1 MSATVNV
8 IIWWIGAIAVL
19 VVLLICTIAVAYGLK
34 LWADRILIQTLLM
47 MRLSTARYWVN
58 RMEQEGLTVCRKE
71 YRRMVAGRRLAT
83 IKEFRQAEQ
92 EDTARE
98 KGGAA

>member
-1 MSATVNV
+1 MSSTVNM

-19 VVLLICTIAVAYGLK
+19 VVLLICTITLAYGLK
-34 LWADRILIQTLLM
+34 LVADSIFIQTLRM

-58 RMEQEGLTVCRKE
+58 RMEKEGLTVCRKE
-71 YRRMVAGRRLAT
+71 YRRMVVERKAAT

-92 EDTARE
+92 DDTARE